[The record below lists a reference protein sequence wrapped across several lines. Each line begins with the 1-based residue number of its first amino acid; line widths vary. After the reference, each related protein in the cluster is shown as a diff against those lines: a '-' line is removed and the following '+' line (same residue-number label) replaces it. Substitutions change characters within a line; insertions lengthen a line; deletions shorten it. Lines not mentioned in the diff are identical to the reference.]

1 MKILEGKLARAI
13 IGTFGL
19 NIVEADLGF
28 IIIIVLSCIMGAEDF
43 VCFLMQWIWQ
53 VLWPLFVF
61 TGQGKFTIREIAKLY
76 AAKDLVSIK
85 ADVLGANAK
94 ASILALIITVLGALV
109 LSYVTFTFSTEKINI
124 LYIALIVFMISM
136 LIRLYTGFFQGI
148 QKVTTSH

>member
-1 MKILEGKLARAI
+1 
-13 IGTFGL
+13 
-19 NIVEADLGF
+19 
-28 IIIIVLSCIMGAEDF
+28 
-43 VCFLMQWIWQ
+43 
-53 VLWPLFVF
+53 
-61 TGQGKFTIREIAKLY
+61 LY